1 MQSCNRFERKI
12 LGNILIDIDFS
23 QYSCLA
29 PSFSLVTEIL
39 EELGYLDEKKKEDK
53 KENVHE
59 EGDMKEDTGKA
70 GEREQK

>member
-1 MQSCNRFERKI
+1 MCDPE
-12 LGNILIDIDFS
+12 LI
-23 QYSCLA
+23 A
-29 PSFSLVTEIL
+29 AIL